1 VRPTVLISVPRI
13 YERVFG
19 KLQESLAGSAL
30 KLRLFQATQVV
41 GWRRFCKVQQVTLA
55 DGEGSAWP
63 LHWDWMPR
71 PTPA

>member
-1 VRPTVLISVPRI
+1 MLISVPRI
-13 YERVFG
+13 HEREFG

-30 KLRLFQATQVV
+30 KLRLFQAAQAV

-55 DGEGSAWP
+55 DGKGSAWP
-63 LHWDWMPR
+63 LRWGWMPK